1 MFNVRIKINTIENVK
16 EFVKIMTKQSFEAD
30 LIGDRYIVDAKS
42 IMGIFS
48 LDLTSP
54 KELHIQTSDEDAF
67 NKFKE
72 EIKKFIV

>member
-1 MFNVRIKINTIENVK
+1 MFNIRIKINTIENVK
-16 EFVKIMTKQSFEAD
+16 EFVKIMTKQPFEAD

-48 LDLTSP
+48 LDLTTP
-54 KELHIQTSDEDAF
+54 KELHIQTSDEGSF

-72 EIKKFIV
+72 EINKFIV